1 MSGVVDQILISGLQ
15 DFEHHYKLNP
25 VNIKINDNQ
34 IISSLSKY
42 GKYLLKITS
51 LIVGASFNQITDV
64 TFIIC
69 NWLKHSEKALINGKM
84 QNILGVINLTEET
97 NFNLIKNSSKWLNI
111 ILMKAIDNQNTLAL
125 R

>member
-1 MSGVVDQILISGLQ
+1 MSGVVNQILISGLQ

-69 NWLKHSEKALINGKM
+69 N
-84 QNILGVINLTEET
+84 
-97 NFNLIKNSSKWLNI
+97 
-111 ILMKAIDNQNTLAL
+111 
-125 R
+125 

>member
-1 MSGVVDQILISGLQ
+1 
-15 DFEHHYKLNP
+15 
-25 VNIKINDNQ
+25 
-34 IISSLSKY
+34 
-42 GKYLLKITS
+42 
-51 LIVGASFNQITDV
+51 
-64 TFIIC
+64 
-69 NWLKHSEKALINGKM
+69 M